1 VQNVQK
7 RVLSFAH
14 WKPLQGKALRV
25 NVQKRAKK
33 RLPSAGFGKNKNT
46 WHFYFLQCVGTEV
59 FLRSLLN
66 IYSTTLIY
74 QGFQPPK
81 NVQKLKTVFEH
92 FAHFSGSFAVQG
104 FATCKNVQ

>member
-14 WKPLQGKALRV
+14 WEPLWGKGLRG

-33 RLPSAGFGKNKNT
+33 RLASFGFGKNKNT
-46 WHFYFLQCVGTEV
+46 WHFYFLQCAGTRV

-74 QGFQPPK
+74 QGFQPLK

-92 FAHFSGSFAVQG
+92 FAHFSRTLAVQG
-104 FATCKNVQ
+104 FAMFKNVQ